1 MENSSIFGIFEDEG
15 IVFGKS
21 LLLKYSSSFYSVNLH
36 YLMKSTRVYG
46 GGEGVKIYGNF
57 PKNK

>member
-36 YLMKSTRVYG
+36 YLMKKY
-46 GGEGVKIYGNF
+46 
-57 PKNK
+57 